1 VIHASVALRPRTW
14 LTVVFSALSYSYS
27 TETSNAFKGE
37 DTLKAEEE
45 GSIWEPAEN
54 DVLSGRG
61 ASVNAHP
68 GNKKFRALCFARKP
82 EFDAGNH
89 AAKRRIAT
97 EIVTTVVNLYTSR
110 FLRRKQDKGPWYE
123 MTREQA
129 ILKASQVI
137 RDHRRPDRVA
147 QRELMAASGK
157 KRNRSVSTPM
167 DDVVVP
173 PAPVEPI
180 VENPHGVHN
189 NDVLCGRGAF
199 VNGHVGNQQL
209 RTLAIERKTRFDA
222 GNYSDK
228 RALANEVV
236 LLIRSLDPPGRFLR
250 RLDSKKATS
259 SSIYSAAMVDEDD
272 KSIAVQ
278 PSGDDPGWQEL
289 NEEKSI
295 HKACQVMRDIDRLDR
310 RERDE
315 RRRLKKLRKDG
326 HLTYEKEPTTKEA
339 QEASDSIALLA
350 QTTAGTS
357 SQQVMDD
364 AMAAAE
370 EAMEDALELNAGGN
384 NESEADH
391 EPMMV
396 VRL

>member
-1 VIHASVALRPRTW
+1 
-14 LTVVFSALSYSYS
+14 
-27 TETSNAFKGE
+27 
-37 DTLKAEEE
+37 
-45 GSIWEPAEN
+45 
-54 DVLSGRG
+54 
-61 ASVNAHP
+61 
-68 GNKKFRALCFARKP
+68 
-82 EFDAGNH
+82 
-89 AAKRRIAT
+89 
-97 EIVTTVVNLYTSR
+97 
-110 FLRRKQDKGPWYE
+110 
-123 MTREQA
+123 
-129 ILKASQVI
+129 
-137 RDHRRPDRVA
+137 
-147 QRELMAASGK
+147 
-157 KRNRSVSTPM
+157 M
-167 DDVVVP
+167 DDVVLP

-209 RTLAIERKTRFDA
+209 RTLAIERKARFDA

-236 LLIRSLDPPGRFLR
+236 MLIRNLNPPGRFLR
-250 RLDSKKATS
+250 RLDSKKVMS
-259 SSIYSAAMVDEDD
+259 SSIYSAPLIDEDD
-272 KSIAVQ
+272 KSIAVH

-295 HKACQVMRDIDRLDR
+295 HKACQVMRDIDRVDR

-326 HLTYEKEPTTKEA
+326 HLSFEKEPTTKEA

-357 SQQVMDD
+357 QQVMED
-364 AMAAAE
+364 AMAAAQ
-370 EAMEDALELNAGGN
+370 EAMDDALELNAGGT

-391 EPMMV
+391 DPMLV